1 MKVVSREITD
11 AAAIEKANRIKP
23 NPSASFQEVLQSAQG
38 LSSSTS
44 AGEIKFPPV
53 IEIPIIP
60 VEANQE
66 MANRQVVVQI
76 ENLLSLLED
85 YQQKME
91 DSAISLKEV
100 YPLIERLESENKKLR
115 PILETLPDGTLKE
128 ILNSAMVTSSVEVIK
143 YNRGDYL

>member
-1 MKVVSREITD
+1 
-11 AAAIEKANRIKP
+11 
-23 NPSASFQEVLQSAQG
+23 VLQSAQG